1 MNKDA
6 DAGQAPSGS
15 GLGNAGDGGGRKQ
28 AGMANAP
35 PDAPR
40 AAAPDSPPAP
50 VNKTGGAQSVHGP
63 PVGPRSHEGSHKA
76 GHHSQQ
82 RRHERRRNG
91 RFSTGPFYA
100 ALDLGTNNCRLLV
113 AEPRD
118 DTFQVVDSFSRI
130 VRLGE
135 GMTQTGR
142 LRNDAMN
149 RTIAALRICRS
160 KIQSRDIAGVRMIA
174 TEACRQAENGE
185 MFLGR
190 VRNELGLELEVIER
204 RTEAQLAVAGCR
216 TLLDPESDGALLFDI
231 GGGSSEI
238 VWLDR
243 RKTRRQRGLIRAWVS
258 LPIGVVTLAERH
270 GGIDVDHHAFEA
282 MVADVREAFGAFR
295 ARHALASAV
304 AKRNFH
310 FLGTS
315 GTVTTL
321 AGVHLNLPR
330 YDRRF
335 VDGLWMHDDDIEK
348 MMVKIRSMDYQA
360 RAANPCIGR
369 ERADLVLAGCAIFEA
384 IRREWPC
391 QRLRVADRGLR
402 EGILVQLMRADGHL
416 RSRRTNN
423 GRADDGQADG
433 GRPDGGR
440 RHDPH
445 KRAKPFQT
453 TDRPNGDPAA
463 KGLDT
468 AGDSGLD

>member
-15 GLGNAGDGGGRKQ
+15 GQVDAGDGGGRKL
-28 AGMANAP
+28 AGAV
-35 PDAPR
+35 DAPC
-40 AAAPDSPPAP
+40 AAAPDNPPAP
-50 VNKTGGAQSVHGP
+50 MNMTGSAHCVHGP

-76 GHHSQQ
+76 GRHSEQ
-82 RRHERRRNG
+82 RRHERRQNG
-91 RFSTGPFYA
+91 RVSTGPFYA

-113 AEPRD
+113 AEPHG

-142 LRNDAMN
+142 LRKDAMN
-149 RTIAALRICRS
+149 RTISALRICRS
-160 KIQSRDIAGVRMIA
+160 KIQSREIAGVRMIA

-185 MFLGR
+185 KFLGR

-216 TLLDPESDGALLFDI
+216 TLLDPETDGALLFDI

-270 GGIDVDHHAFEA
+270 GGVDVDHHAFEA

-295 ARHALASAV
+295 ARHALATAI
-304 AKRNFH
+304 ATRNFH

-321 AGVHLNLPR
+321 AGVHLNLAR
-330 YDRRF
+330 YDRRY

-402 EGILVQLMRADGHL
+402 EGILVQLMRADGYL
-416 RSRRTNN
+416 RSRRTNK
-423 GRADDGQADG
+423 GEAG
-433 GRPDGGR
+433 GSRPDGA
-440 RHDPH
+440 RHHQEH
-445 KRAKPFQT
+445 KRPQ
-453 TDRPNGDPAA
+453 P
-463 KGLDT
+463 
-468 AGDSGLD
+468 AGDGSGE

>member
-15 GLGNAGDGGGRKQ
+15 GQVDAGDGGERRQ
-28 AGMANAP
+28 AGAAKAP
-35 PDAPR
+35 PNTPS
-40 AAAPDSPPAP
+40 AAAPDNPPAP
-50 VNKTGGAQSVHGP
+50 INTAGGAQSAHGP
-63 PVGPRSHEGSHKA
+63 PVGPRSHKGSHRA
-76 GHHSQQ
+76 GRQNQQ
-82 RRHERRRNG
+82 RRHGRRRSG
-91 RFSTGPFYA
+91 RFNTGPFYA

-113 AEPRD
+113 AEPRGD
-118 DTFQVVDSFSRI
+118 SFKVVDSFSRI

-135 GMTQTGR
+135 GMTQSGR
-142 LRNDAMN
+142 LRKDAMN
-149 RTIAALRICRS
+149 RTISALRICRS
-160 KIQSRDIAGVRMIA
+160 KIQSRDVAGVRMIA

-185 MFLGR
+185 KFLRR

-216 TLLDPESDGALLFDI
+216 TLLDPDTDGALLFDI

-243 RKTRRQRGLIRAWVS
+243 RKTRRQRGLIRAWIS

-270 GGIDVDHHAFEA
+270 GGVDVDHHAFEA
-282 MVADVREAFGAFR
+282 MVADVREAFGTFR
-295 ARHALASAV
+295 ARHALAA
-304 AKRNFH
+304 AIAERNFH

-321 AGVHLNLPR
+321 AGVHLDLMR
-330 YDRRF
+330 YDRRYI
-335 VDGLWMHDDDIEK
+335 DGLWMHNDDIER
-348 MMVKIRSMDYQA
+348 MMVKIRSMDYQT

-416 RSRRTNN
+416 RSRRTNAAPAN
-423 GRADDGQADG
+423 SGRHGNRHRRPRPSARGDQQGGNPGATNPDGSRPAGDDGDCS
-433 GRPDGGR
+433 
-440 RHDPH
+440 
-445 KRAKPFQT
+445 
-453 TDRPNGDPAA
+453 
-463 KGLDT
+463 LD
-468 AGDSGLD
+468 

>member
-1 MNKDA
+1 MTKDA

-15 GLGNAGDGGGRKQ
+15 GQVDAGECGERRQTGAMGV
-28 AGMANAP
+28 P
-35 PDAPR
+35 PDAPC
-40 AAAPDSPPAP
+40 AAASDSPSAP
-50 VNKTGGAQSVHGP
+50 VNKAGGAHVVHGP
-63 PVGPRSHEGSHKA
+63 PVRPGSHKA
-76 GHHSQQ
+76 GRHSQG
-82 RRHERRRNG
+82 RRNSRRNG
-91 RFSTGPFYA
+91 RFSTGPFYG

-113 AEPRD
+113 AEPRG
-118 DTFQVVDSFSRI
+118 DTFKVVDSFSRI

-142 LRNDAMN
+142 LRKDAMN
-149 RTIAALRICRS
+149 RTISALRICRS
-160 KIQSRDIAGVRMIA
+160 KIQSRNMAGVRMIA

-185 MFLGR
+185 KFLSR
-190 VRNELGLELEVIER
+190 VRNELGLELEVIDR

-216 TLLDPESDGALLFDI
+216 TLLDPETDGALLFDI

-270 GGIDVDHHAFEA
+270 GGVDVDHQAFET
-282 MVADVREAFGAFR
+282 MVADVREAFDAFH
-295 ARHALASAV
+295 ARHALGAAI
-304 AKRNFH
+304 AERKFH

-321 AGVHLNLPR
+321 AGVHLDLAR
-330 YDRRF
+330 YDRRY
-335 VDGLWMHDDDIEK
+335 VDGLWMHDDDIER
-348 MMVKIRSMDYQA
+348 MMTKLRSMNYQA

-416 RSRRTNN
+416 QSRRPKN
-423 GRADDGQADG
+423 RREDGARHRNERK
-433 GRPDGGR
+433 RPQ
-440 RHDPH
+440 P
-445 KRAKPFQT
+445 
-453 TDRPNGDPAA
+453 
-463 KGLDT
+463 
-468 AGDSGLD
+468 AGDSPRE

>member
-15 GLGNAGDGGGRKQ
+15 GQVNAGAGGERSQ
-28 AGMANAP
+28 AGAAKAP
-35 PDAPR
+35 PDACPDAPL
-40 AAAPDSPPAP
+40 AAAPD
-50 VNKTGGAQSVHGP
+50 NP
-63 PVGPRSHEGSHKA
+63 PVGPGSHQA
-76 GHHSQQ
+76 GRHSQH
-82 RRHERRRNG
+82 RRNERRRSG

-113 AEPRD
+113 AEPRG
-118 DTFQVVDSFSRI
+118 DTFKVVDSFSRI

-135 GMTQTGR
+135 GLTQTGR
-142 LRNDAMN
+142 LRKDAMN
-149 RTIAALRICRS
+149 RTISALRICRS
-160 KIQSRDIAGVRMIA
+160 KIHSRDMAGVRMIA

-185 MFLGR
+185 FFLAR
-190 VRNELGLELEVIER
+190 VRNELGLELEVIDR
-204 RTEAQLAVAGCR
+204 RTEARLAVAGCR
-216 TLLDPESDGALLFDI
+216 SLLDPETDGALLFDI

-270 GGIDVDHHAFEA
+270 GGVDIDDRAFEA
-282 MVADVREAFGAFR
+282 MVADVRESFGAFH
-295 ARHALASAV
+295 ARHALSAAI
-304 AKRNFH
+304 AKRDFH

-321 AGVHLNLPR
+321 AGVHLDLPR

-335 VDGLWMHDDDIEK
+335 VDGLWMADDEIER
-348 MMVKIRSMDYQA
+348 MMTKIRSMDYRT

-391 QRLRVADRGLR
+391 RRLRVADRGLR
-402 EGILVQLMRADGHL
+402 EGILVQMMRADGHL
-416 RSRRTNN
+416 RPCRDGSRPP
-423 GRADDGQADG
+423 QANRG
-433 GRPDGGR
+433 PPQGKSGWSASRPCNLRSSD
-440 RHDPH
+440 
-445 KRAKPFQT
+445 KPIGKGNAPPG
-453 TDRPNGDPAA
+453 DRA
-463 KGLDT
+463 KGLDS
-468 AGDSGLD
+468 AGNTSLD

>member
-15 GLGNAGDGGGRKQ
+15 GQVDAGDGGERSQSG
-28 AGMANAP
+28 AV
-35 PDAPR
+35 DAPSNALL
-40 AAAPDSPPAP
+40 AATPGNPPAP
-50 VNKTGGAQSVHGP
+50 ANKTGGGHSMHGTP
-63 PVGPRSHEGSHKA
+63 AGVRSHKA
-76 GHHSQQ
+76 GRHSQQ
-82 RRHERRRNG
+82 RRSGRRNG

-113 AEPRD
+113 AEPRG
-118 DTFQVVDSFSRI
+118 DTFKVVDSFSRI

-135 GMTQTGR
+135 GLTQTGR
-142 LRNDAMN
+142 LRKDAMN

-160 KIQSRDIAGVRMIA
+160 KITSRDVTGVRMIA

-185 MFLGR
+185 FFLAR
-190 VRNELGLELEVIER
+190 VRNELGLELEVIDR

-216 TLLDPESDGALLFDI
+216 TLLDPETDGALLFDI

-270 GGIDVDHHAFEA
+270 GGVDVDHHDFEN
-282 MVADVREAFGAFR
+282 MVADVREAFGAFH
-295 ARHALASAV
+295 ARYALAAAI

-321 AGVHLNLPR
+321 AGVHLNLQR
-330 YDRRF
+330 YERRF
-335 VDGLWMHDDDIEK
+335 VDGLWMEDDEIER

-402 EGILVQLMRADGHL
+402 EGILVQLMRADGYL
-416 RSRRTNN
+416 PSRRKDN
-423 GRADDGQADG
+423 GKAGG
-433 GRPDGGR
+433 GRPDGARHRNEHERPQPARDRGR
-440 RHDPH
+440 E
-445 KRAKPFQT
+445 
-453 TDRPNGDPAA
+453 
-463 KGLDT
+463 
-468 AGDSGLD
+468 